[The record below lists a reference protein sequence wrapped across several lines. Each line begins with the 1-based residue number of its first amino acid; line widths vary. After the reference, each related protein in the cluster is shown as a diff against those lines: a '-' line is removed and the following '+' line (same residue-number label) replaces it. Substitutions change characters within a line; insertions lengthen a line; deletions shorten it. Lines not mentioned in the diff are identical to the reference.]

1 LPNHFQSISTERS
14 NNEIKPNEQQ
24 RTIRPPCQRLTRAT
38 IRASA
43 SDANAAAVAVLTDDG
58 ISYLLPYAQFL
69 YAERTANPALEKEPE
84 ASPEKMSIHFG
95 CAEVIVLGSGLKR
108 LERWLQGY
116 ELSFVMSADSRLAAV
131 YDTLITAITITLTKE
146 NV

>member
-1 LPNHFQSISTERS
+1 MKS
-14 NNEIKPNEQQ
+14 NQINSSEQ
-24 RTIRPPCQRLTRAT
+24 PPAMSVSSPRDNPCLGH
-38 IRASA
+38 
-43 SDANAAAVAVLTDDG
+43 DANAAAVAVLTDDG

-69 YAERTANPALEKEPE
+69 YAERMANPALEKGPE

>member
-1 LPNHFQSISTERS
+1 MKPNQS
-14 NNEIKPNEQQ
+14 NNNDQPATVSVPSPQDN
-24 RTIRPPCQRLTRAT
+24 PCLGH
-38 IRASA
+38 
-43 SDANAAAVAVLTDDG
+43 DANAAAVAVLTDDG
-58 ISYLLPYAQFL
+58 ICYLLPYAQFL
-69 YAERTANPALEKEPE
+69 YAKRTANPALDKEPE
-84 ASPEKMSIHFG
+84 APPEQMSIHFG

-131 YDTLITAITITLTKE
+131 YDTLITTVTLTLTKE

>member
-1 LPNHFQSISTERS
+1 MKSSQPNTSD
-14 NNEIKPNEQQ
+14 N
-24 RTIRPPCQRLTRAT
+24 PPA
-38 IRASA
+38 ISA
-43 SDANAAAVAVLTDDG
+43 SSPRKNPCIGSDPNIAALEVIGDDG

-69 YAERTANPALEKEPE
+69 YAERTANPALENEPE

-116 ELSFVMSADSRLAAV
+116 ELSFVMSADSRLGAV
-131 YDTLITAITITLTKE
+131 YDTLITTVTLTLTKE

>member
-1 LPNHFQSISTERS
+1 MKSSQPNTSD
-14 NNEIKPNEQQ
+14 N
-24 RTIRPPCQRLTRAT
+24 PPA
-38 IRASA
+38 ISA
-43 SDANAAAVAVLTDDG
+43 SSPRKNPCVGSDPNIAALEIIADDG

-108 LERWLQGY
+108 LEGWLQKN
-116 ELSFVMSADSRLAAV
+116 ELSFVMPADSRLGAV
-131 YDTLITAITITLTKE
+131 YDTLITTVTLTFTKE

>member
-1 LPNHFQSISTERS
+1 MKSCQPNNTSD
-14 NNEIKPNEQQ
+14 N
-24 RTIRPPCQRLTRAT
+24 PPA
-38 IRASA
+38 ISA
-43 SDANAAAVAVLTDDG
+43 SSPRDNPCLGHDAKAAAVAVLTDDG
-58 ISYLLPYAQFL
+58 INYLLPYAQFL
-69 YAERTANPALEKEPE
+69 YAERTTNPALEKEPE

-95 CAEVIVLGSGLKR
+95 CAEVIVRGSGLKR

>member
-1 LPNHFQSISTERS
+1 MIPT
-14 NNEIKPNEQQ
+14 
-24 RTIRPPCQRLTRAT
+24 PPQL
-38 IRASA
+38 
-43 SDANAAAVAVLTDDG
+43 AVLADDG

-84 ASPEKMSIHFG
+84 ASPEKMFIHFG

-108 LERWLQGY
+108 LERWIQRY

-131 YDTLITAITITLTKE
+131 YDTLITAVTITLTKE

>member
-1 LPNHFQSISTERS
+1 MKSSQLNSSEQLPAMSMS
-14 NNEIKPNEQQ
+14 NSRKNACIGHD
-24 RTIRPPCQRLTRAT
+24 
-38 IRASA
+38 S
-43 SDANAAAVAVLTDDG
+43 NAAAVSVLTDDG

-95 CAEVIVLGSGLKR
+95 CAEVILLGSGLKR
-108 LERWLQGY
+108 LEGWLQKN
-116 ELSFVMSADSRLAAV
+116 ELSFVMRADSRLGAV
-131 YDTLITAITITLTKE
+131 YDTLITTVTVTFTKE

>member
-1 LPNHFQSISTERS
+1 MKS
-14 NNEIKPNEQQ
+14 NQLNTSEQ
-24 RTIRPPCQRLTRAT
+24 PPT
-38 IRASA
+38 ASA
-43 SDANAAAVAVLTDDG
+43 SSPRDNPCLGSDPTIAALDVFADDG

-69 YAERTANPALEKEPE
+69 YAERTANPALENEPE

-116 ELSFVMSADSRLAAV
+116 ELSFVMSADSRLGAV
-131 YDTLITAITITLTKE
+131 YDTLITTVTLTLTKE

>member
-1 LPNHFQSISTERS
+1 MKSSQPNHTSD
-14 NNEIKPNEQQ
+14 N
-24 RTIRPPCQRLTRAT
+24 PPA
-38 IRASA
+38 ISA
-43 SDANAAAVAVLTDDG
+43 SSPRKNPCIGSDPNIAALEVIADDG

-131 YDTLITAITITLTKE
+131 YDTLITTVTLTLTKE

>member
-1 LPNHFQSISTERS
+1 MKSSQPNISD
-14 NNEIKPNEQQ
+14 N
-24 RTIRPPCQRLTRAT
+24 PPA
-38 IRASA
+38 ISA
-43 SDANAAAVAVLTDDG
+43 SSPRKNPCVGSDPNIAALEIIADDG

-84 ASPEKMSIHFG
+84 ASPEKMSIHFVG
-95 CAEVIVLGSGLKR
+95 AKVVVLGSGLKR

-116 ELSFVMSADSRLAAV
+116 ELSFIMSADSHLGAV
-131 YDTLITAITITLTKE
+131 YDTLITTVTLTLTNE